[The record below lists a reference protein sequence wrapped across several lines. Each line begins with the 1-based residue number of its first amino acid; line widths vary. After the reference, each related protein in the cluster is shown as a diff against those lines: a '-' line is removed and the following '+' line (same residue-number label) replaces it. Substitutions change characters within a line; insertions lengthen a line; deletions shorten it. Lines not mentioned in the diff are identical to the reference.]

1 MIKGHMIRVPKLS
14 AIEICITVCVILYPI
29 AGLLNVYSS
38 IFSYVDE
45 LLMLVT
51 VGHGCIYGMKSIG
64 AKYNPI
70 KKKVHSIGGIL
81 LIVFLLTI
89 ISNVINLYQR
99 SWYAIAM
106 DALSWMKF
114 GMVFIAAYLSLTDTS
129 INHLYNIFSSFGK
142 FTILWNFALVIANQI
157 FDLRLGN
164 KDLRFGIVPYAIPG
178 THVAF
183 TVGFFSIVASLL
195 MVEKH
200 INRKWIVAA
209 LVICLSTAR
218 FKAFGWC
225 SFVIV
230 LNVLIKRKPKILPII
245 IAVAGVLIV
254 SGDTLATYFL
264 GENVSRGMEMT
275 AALKLAADC
284 FPFGGGFATLGTT
297 MSYQYYSCV
306 YDIYGLSSRY
316 GYMRTAGA
324 FIGDGGWS
332 TQIGQFGYLGAGFFA
347 FATAKICM
355 VILHEKKN
363 FMAGISIVSYLLIA
377 SVSERIFSGDL
388 APFLAIVA
396 VIICRKGCDNK
407 NEIKSER

>member
-218 FKAFGWC
+218 FKAFG
-225 SFVIV
+225 
-230 LNVLIKRKPKILPII
+230 
-245 IAVAGVLIV
+245 
-254 SGDTLATYFL
+254 
-264 GENVSRGMEMT
+264 
-275 AALKLAADC
+275 
-284 FPFGGGFATLGTT
+284 
-297 MSYQYYSCV
+297 
-306 YDIYGLSSRY
+306 
-316 GYMRTAGA
+316 
-324 FIGDGGWS
+324 
-332 TQIGQFGYLGAGFFA
+332 
-347 FATAKICM
+347 
-355 VILHEKKN
+355 
-363 FMAGISIVSYLLIA
+363 
-377 SVSERIFSGDL
+377 
-388 APFLAIVA
+388 
-396 VIICRKGCDNK
+396 
-407 NEIKSER
+407 